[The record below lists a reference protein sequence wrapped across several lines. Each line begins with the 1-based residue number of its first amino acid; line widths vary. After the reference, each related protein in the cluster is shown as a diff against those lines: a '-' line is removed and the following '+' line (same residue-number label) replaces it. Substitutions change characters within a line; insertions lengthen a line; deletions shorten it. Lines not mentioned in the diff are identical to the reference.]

1 MKNPA
6 NFLQAIAGWIVSNV
20 EAILLM
26 CTPLLSA
33 LPSMF
38 AAIRALEVG
47 RWQHANLIGG
57 IIEALGLASGALI
70 GIIESHN
77 QRHPDEHINPR
88 WGYGVFAFYLVIIE
102 ALIISH
108 TPEPVPI
115 LLPGLTVIGSVIVGF
130 RRLML
135 RADEQKAIEV
145 EKQNAAEEATAQHNE
160 VEFQFDLE
168 IRRKQA
174 EQRLE
179 IERAEAEQRLAIER
193 QKVDAKLSKGVQKSV
208 QRTVQTT
215 PVETGYSSGDGQMD
229 TSKMSNEMDTML
241 DIYRQKPKASL
252 RFVGEKLS
260 RSPQT
265 ISNWLDGLEEQG
277 TIHRNGAGVE
287 VLS

>member
-1 MKNPA
+1 MKYKISA
-6 NFLQAIAGWIVSNV
+6 NILQVGAGWIVSNI

-47 RWQHANLIGG
+47 RWQYANLIGG

-77 QRHPDEHINPR
+77 QRHPDKHINPR

-145 EKQNAAEEATAQHNE
+145 EKQNAVEETTAQHNE
-160 VEFQFDLE
+160 VEFQFGLE

-193 QKVDAKLSKGVQKSV
+193 QKVDAKLSKAVQKPV
-208 QRTVQTT
+208 QADSPTTGKT
-215 PVETGYSSGDGQMD
+215 PVD
-229 TSKMSNEMDTML
+229 TEKVDNSLDTML
-241 DIYRQKPKASL
+241 DIYRQKPRASL
-252 RFVGEKLS
+252 RFVGSKLG